1 MKWNGDC
8 TYYTILFQK
17 MMRKERATMT
27 NYSADDVRDFLVDN
41 QELFNDHL
49 AHYGLPRRSGRY
61 KWGSGKDPY
70 QSLERK
76 RHLKKAAKA
85 GERYI
90 KSKLGS
96 NKRAQKKAE
105 KKAAKTREK
114 EENEKAK
121 ALAKEQRKNK
131 YRNEKAYVKSLS
143 EEELRR
149 INNRDVMESQY
160 LRNHPQKKP
169 IVKKM
174 VDVAV
179 KEILIPAV
187 RETVKDEGKKYV
199 KKQLKELQNMLNN
212 TAKKSNKKK

>member
-1 MKWNGDC
+1 
-8 TYYTILFQK
+8 
-17 MMRKERATMT
+17 MT

-49 AHYGLPRRSGRY
+49 EHIGMPRRSGRY

-76 RHLKKAAKA
+76 RHLKKAVKA

-96 NKRAQKKAE
+96 SKRAQKKAA
-105 KKAAKTREK
+105 KAREK

-131 YRNEKAYVKSLS
+131 YRDEKAYVKSLS
-143 EEELRR
+143 DEELRK
-149 INNRDVMESQY
+149 INAREQMENQY
-160 LRNHPQKKP
+160 LKNHPQQKP
-169 IVKKM
+169 LSKKM
-174 VDVAV
+174 LDMAFND
-179 KEILIPAV
+179 ILIPAV
-187 RETVKDEGKKYV
+187 SETMKDEGKKYV
-199 KKQLKELQNMLNN
+199 KKQLKELQSMLGNES
-212 TAKKSNKKK
+212 KKNKKKK

>member
-1 MKWNGDC
+1 
-8 TYYTILFQK
+8 
-17 MMRKERATMT
+17 MT

-76 RHLKKAAKA
+76 RHLKKAVKT

-96 NKRAQKKAE
+96 SKRAQKKAE
-105 KKAAKTREK
+105 RKAANAR
-114 EENEKAK
+114 EKAK
-121 ALAKEQRKNK
+121 ANK
-131 YRNEKAYVKSLS
+131 YRDEKAYVKSLS
-143 EEELRR
+143 DDELRR
-149 INNRDVMESQY
+149 IINRDAMESQY

-169 IVKKM
+169 IAKKM

-187 RETVKDEGKKYV
+187 SETVKDEGKKYV

>member
-1 MKWNGDC
+1 
-8 TYYTILFQK
+8 

-70 QSLERK
+70 QRTRRK
-76 RHLKKAAKA
+76 RSFKKAASA

-96 NKRAQKKAE
+96 SKRAQKKAA
-105 KKAAKTREK
+105 KAREK

-131 YRNEKAYVKSLS
+131 YRDEKAYVKSLS
-143 EEELRR
+143 DEELRK
-149 INNRDVMESQY
+149 INARDQMESQY
-160 LRNHPQKKP
+160 LKNHPQQKP
-169 IVKKM
+169 LSKKM
-174 VDVAV
+174 LDMAF
-179 KEILIPAV
+179 KDILIPAV
-187 RETVKDEGKKYV
+187 SETMKDEGKKYV
-199 KKQLKELQNMLNN
+199 KKQLKELQGMLDNE
-212 TAKKSNKKK
+212 AKKTKKKK

>member
-1 MKWNGDC
+1 
-8 TYYTILFQK
+8 
-17 MMRKERATMT
+17 MT

-76 RHLKKAAKA
+76 RHLKKAVKA

-96 NKRAQKKAE
+96 SKRAQKKAE
-105 KKAAKTREK
+105 RKAAKAREK

-121 ALAKEQRKNK
+121 ALVKEQKNNK
-131 YRNEKAYVKSLS
+131 YRNEKTYVKSLS
-143 EEELRR
+143 DEELSR
-149 INNRDVMESQY
+149 INKRDQMENQY
-160 LRNHPQKKP
+160 LNNHPQQKP
-169 IVKKM
+169 LSKKM
-174 VDVAV
+174 LDMAL
-179 KEILIPAV
+179 KDILIPAV
-187 RETVKDEGKKYV
+187 SETIKDEGKKYV
-199 KKQLKELQNMLNN
+199 KKQLKELQGILNN
-212 TAKKSNKKK
+212 EAKKTKKKK

>member
-1 MKWNGDC
+1 
-8 TYYTILFQK
+8 
-17 MMRKERATMT
+17 MT

-76 RHLKKAAKA
+76 RHLKKAANA

-96 NKRAQKKAE
+96 SKRAQKKAA
-105 KKAAKTREK
+105 KAREK

-121 ALAKEQRKNK
+121 NLAKEQRKNK
-131 YRNEKAYVKSLS
+131 YHNEKAYVKSLS
-143 EEELRR
+143 DEELRK
-149 INNRDVMESQY
+149 INSRDQMESQY
-160 LRNHPQKKP
+160 LKNHPQQKP
-169 IVKKM
+169 FHKKM
-174 VDVAV
+174 IDMAV

-187 RETVKDEGKKYV
+187 SETVKDEGKKYV
-199 KKQLKELQNMLNN
+199 KKQLKELQNMLND

>member
-1 MKWNGDC
+1 
-8 TYYTILFQK
+8 
-17 MMRKERATMT
+17 MT

-41 QELFNDHL
+41 RELLNDHL
-49 AHYGLPRRSGRY
+49 EHYGLPRRSGRY

-70 QSLERK
+70 QSTGGK
-76 RHLKKAAKA
+76 RSFKKAASA

-96 NKRAQKKAE
+96 SKRAQKKAE
-105 KKAAKTREK
+105 KKAAKAREK
-114 EENEKAK
+114 EENEK
-121 ALAKEQRKNK
+121 AKEQRKNK

-143 EEELRR
+143 DEELRK
-149 INNRDVMESQY
+149 INTRDQLESQY
-160 LRNHPQKKP
+160 LKNHPQQKP
-169 IVKKM
+169 FHKKM
-174 VDVAV
+174 VDMAI

-187 RETVKDEGKKYV
+187 SETVKDEGKKYV

>member
-1 MKWNGDC
+1 
-8 TYYTILFQK
+8 
-17 MMRKERATMT
+17 MT

-41 QELFNDHL
+41 QELLNDHL

-76 RHLKKAAKA
+76 RHLKKAASA

-96 NKRAQKKAE
+96 SKRAQKKAA
-105 KKAAKTREK
+105 KAREK

-121 ALAKEQRKNK
+121 ALAKEQKKNK

-143 EEELRR
+143 DEELRK
-149 INNRDVMESQY
+149 INTRDQMEAQY
-160 LRNHPQKKP
+160 LKNHPQQKP
-169 IVKKM
+169 FHKKM
-174 VDVAV
+174 IDMAF
-179 KEILIPAV
+179 KDILIPAV
-187 RETVKDEGKKYV
+187 SETMKDEGKKYV
-199 KKQLKELQNMLNN
+199 KKQLKELQGMLDNE
-212 TAKKSNKKK
+212 TKKTKKKK

>member
-1 MKWNGDC
+1 M
-8 TYYTILFQK
+8 
-17 MMRKERATMT
+17 A
-27 NYSADDVRDFLVDN
+27 NYLANDVRDFLVDN
-41 QELFNDHL
+41 KELFNDHL
-49 AHYGLPRRSGRY
+49 EHIGMPRRSGRY

-76 RHLKKAAKA
+76 RHLKKTAQN

-96 NKRAQKKAE
+96 SKRAQKKAE
-105 KKAAKTREK
+105 RKAAKAR
-114 EENEKAK
+114 EKAK
-121 ALAKEQRKNK
+121 ANK
-131 YRNEKAYVKSLS
+131 YRDEKAYVKSLS
-143 EEELRR
+143 DEELRR
-149 INNRDVMESQY
+149 IINRDAMESQY

-169 IVKKM
+169 LAKKM
-174 VDVAV
+174 VDAAV

-199 KKQLKELQNMLNN
+199 KKNLKELQNILNN